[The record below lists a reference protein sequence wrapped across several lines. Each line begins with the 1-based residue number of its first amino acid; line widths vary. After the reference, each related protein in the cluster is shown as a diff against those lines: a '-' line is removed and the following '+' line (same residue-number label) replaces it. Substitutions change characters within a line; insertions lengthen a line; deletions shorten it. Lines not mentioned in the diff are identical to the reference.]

1 MALRFS
7 GGLLTGLQQ
16 YGQGAP
22 VPTDPRMQ
30 TLLQAAGV
38 TNPLL
43 QAFGQG
49 LGGMLGTEM
58 RSPMQIA
65 QEQKV
70 LEEQKAKEAEAA
82 TQGLLMSQLEASTA
96 LSPAQKE
103 TYKAMINSG
112 DIDPQQ
118 VLSAISTA
126 EKAKQTEEQTSA
138 VKTTLV
144 GQGFTEE
151 ELSQLTPAQLQS
163 YLKSTIDQKRL
174 NANTVEGATAY
185 LSTLDLS
192 PEYQQEAQEAIS
204 GDAWPKMTEAQ
215 RTKYFNTL
223 TEQSKRDR
231 AVSNFSR
238 MAESMPEGESKTEL
252 LASIEDLKAGFVTPE
267 AVSKVARAKKDPAMT
282 ETNTVV
288 SIGDGKVAK
297 VINKK
302 VGNDTVKVY
311 LDSAGNEKPVTA
323 EMLQTKKEITKQGW
337 PSAAST
343 KFVEELAT
351 GSSAISDYITGDTN
365 SNWWDFRTTDVE
377 KEDMFN
383 RRIDLATK
391 VEELKQKGL
400 TQPEIK
406 QEILKYIN
414 KDNGE
419 ASSIRAA
426 ADDIVAGV
434 K

>member
-7 GGLLTGLQQ
+7 QGLLTGLQQ
-16 YGQGAP
+16 FGQGGGI
-22 VPTDPRMQ
+22 PTDPRQRNLM
-30 TLLQAAGV
+30 QAAGV

-43 QAFGQG
+43 QQFGQS
-49 LGGMLGTEM
+49 LGGMFGVDT

-151 ELSQLTPAQLQS
+151 ELNQLTPAQLQS
-163 YLKSTIDQKRL
+163 YLKSSIDQKRL

-204 GDAWPKMTEAQ
+204 GDAWTKMTEAQ

-223 TEQSKRDR
+223 TEQSKRDK

-252 LASIEDLKAGFVTPE
+252 LAYIEDLKAGFVTSE

-311 LDSAGNEKPVTA
+311 LDSSGNEKPVTA

-343 KFVEELAT
+343 NFVTNMMLS
-351 GSSAISDYITGDTN
+351 SSAISDYVTGDT
-365 SNWWDFRTTDVE
+365 WWDWYTTDAE
-377 KEDMFN
+377 KEEMFN

-400 TQPEIK
+400 TPPEVK

-426 ADDIVAGV
+426 ADDIVAGG
-434 K
+434 

>member
-7 GGLLTGLQQ
+7 SGLLTGLQQ
-16 YGQGAP
+16 YGQGGGIP
-22 VPTDPRMQ
+22 SDPRQRNAM
-30 TLLQAAGV
+30 QAAGV

-43 QAFGQG
+43 QQFGMG
-49 LGGMLGTEM
+49 LGGLLGTEM
-58 RSPMQIA
+58 RSPAAIA
-65 QEQKV
+65 AEQKA
-70 LEEQKAKEAEAA
+70 LEEQKAKEAEAT

-223 TEQSKRDR
+223 TEQSKRDK

-238 MAESMPEGESKTEL
+238 MAKSMPEGESKTEL

-311 LDSAGNEKPVTA
+311 LDSEGNEKPVTA

-343 KFVEELAT
+343 KFVTNMML
-351 GSSAISDYITGDTN
+351 SSSTISDYVTGDT
-365 SNWWDFRTTDVE
+365 WWDWYTTDAE

-419 ASSIRAA
+419 ASSILSE
-426 ADDIVAGV
+426 ADSILEGM
-434 K
+434 

>member
-7 GGLLTGLQQ
+7 SGLLTGLQQ
-16 YGQGAP
+16 YGQGGGAIP
-22 VPTDPRMQ
+22 SDPNQRNLM
-30 TLLQAAGV
+30 QAAGV

-43 QAFGQG
+43 QQFGQS
-49 LGGMLGTEM
+49 LGGLFGVET
-58 RSPMQIA
+58 RSPAAIA
-65 QEQKV
+65 AEQKA
-70 LEEQKAKEAEAA
+70 LEEQKAKEAEAT

-343 KFVEELAT
+343 KFVTNMMLS
-351 GSSAISDYITGDTN
+351 SSAISDYVTGDT
-365 SNWWDFRTTDVE
+365 WWDWYTTDAE

-419 ASSIRAA
+419 ASSILSE
-426 ADDIVAGV
+426 ADSILEGM
-434 K
+434 